1 MENEE
6 EQMGNEEKTD
16 GADKKVEEAKMAFR
30 AGPSKL
36 PGEDPNV
43 RTSVPS
49 GKGKGNGN
57 KSQHGHHIGAKVGGF
72 GFIGR

>member
-16 GADKKVEEAKMAFR
+16 GADKKVEEAKEAFR

-43 RTSVPS
+43 RYSVPS
-49 GKGKGNGN
+49 GKGKVNEN
-57 KSQHGHHIGAKVGGF
+57 KSQHGHHIGAKVI